1 MTVKKIIE
9 GRAMIIMLLLY
20 MSIWDVLRVVHIG
33 VVIGLCKNEML
44 RKSRAQRFGFLQRRR
59 VIG

>member
-20 MSIWDVLRVVHIG
+20 MSIWDVLVHIG